1 MQNPHNTYFAVTT
14 PGLSATRWISF
25 VLASNQDAFVTHG
38 KHPLHS
44 IQNGS
49 LVREQQM
56 GDEESITDGNKM
68 KWFYENLSLSEM
80 HQIFESIRPD
90 AKALGTVHSFTIES
104 LSKKIGENTEDF
116 RINVSNVLRHPVNY
130 INSHFNLVKSAEG
143 HQLYEHYERDLFN
156 KALTLFPELLLI
168 DCDNYSDFLAFTV
181 SCLSVHNLIYDLN
194 ASDIPHYRMEDL
206 TTNTDLLKSF
216 CEKTTGL
223 PYQASVLN
231 QMIQGGAINTHKKD
245 KNKKTPIDIFEGWKP
260 WQKDMCKIM
269 IPLEVVEMFEKNGYQ
284 MDMLDI
290 SISKPTYSEAN
301 HNFAPGTSLADY
313 LSEQH
318 RAHYGLQLITD

>member
-1 MQNPHNTYFAVTT
+1 
-14 PGLSATRWISF
+14 
-25 VLASNQDAFVTHG
+25 
-38 KHPLHS
+38 
-44 IQNGS
+44 
-49 LVREQQM
+49 
-56 GDEESITDGNKM
+56 
-68 KWFYENLSLSEM
+68 M

-206 TTNTDLLKSF
+206 TTNTDLLHNINGITISPKKSF
-216 CEKTTGL
+216 NILKIWLKDCS
-223 PYQASVLN
+223 YQNPKLIVD
-231 QMIQGGAINTHKKD
+231 INGIDKKGCL
-245 KNKKTPIDIFEGWKP
+245 FRR
-260 WQKDMCKIM
+260 
-269 IPLEVVEMFEKNGYQ
+269 
-284 MDMLDI
+284 
-290 SISKPTYSEAN
+290 
-301 HNFAPGTSLADY
+301 HNVKY
-313 LSEQH
+313 
-318 RAHYGLQLITD
+318 